1 MDMVSDEVSSVDF
14 GTKTVT
20 TKSEKSYPYTKL
32 VLATGG
38 IPRQIPLP
46 GFQELGN
53 IFLLRFVTDAR
64 AIMAALGGKNKKV
77 VIVGS
82 SFIGME
88 VGNALS
94 KGNEVTIIDTSN
106 APVARVMGEEVTRP
120 AMLEPSRWVARSQ

>member
-1 MDMVSDEVSSVDF
+1 MDMVSDELSSVDF

-38 IPRQIPLP
+38 IPQ
-46 GFQELGN
+46 LGN

-106 APVARVMGEEVTRP
+106 APLARVMGEEVTRP
-120 AMLEPSRWVARSQ
+120 QCWNRVGG